1 MKPPLLRP
9 DPDKPEPKRRQP
21 PLPKSLHKKQEFRGL
36 GTISA
41 AVLLLALTIL
51 AACYPIGV
59 PPIPT
64 PEPLVPTP
72 LPASQAT
79 ATPRPA
85 PSSPSPPTAGSVIS
99 PVPATPTPVRQASRA
114 GERAR
119 VGVGLPLGA
128 IGDYDWGQSLPGW
141 YLSWRVMASPPQ
153 PAGMRFAQMVRI
165 HADGFRPALDV
176 ITEAARTNPGALW
189 LIGNEPDVIW
199 QDNATPDQYAA
210 SYGVLYQAI
219 KAADPT
225 AQVAIG
231 GVSQPTP
238 LRIAYLDRIL
248 AAYRAQYGREM
259 PVDVWN
265 VHAFILREERDSWG
279 VGIPPGMEVDRG
291 QLYEISDHA
300 DMAIFKRQI
309 ADFRRWMAER
319 GFRDKPLIV
328 TEYGL
333 LMPESYGF
341 PPELVGQFM
350 TDTFDYF
357 LTTADPDTGL
367 PADANRL
374 VQAFCWYSVAD
385 TVYATSNL
393 FDPETRAITPVG
405 EVFRDYVAG
414 LRQGRF
420 WNTLKVPFRVPLDEA
435 GGEHPPP

>member
-1 MKPPLLRP
+1 M
-9 DPDKPEPKRRQP
+9 
-21 PLPKSLHKKQEFRGL
+21 
-36 GTISA
+36 
-41 AVLLLALTIL
+41 
-51 AACYPIGV
+51 
-59 PPIPT
+59 

-79 ATPRPA
+79 ATRRPA
-85 PSSPSPPTAGSVIS
+85 PSSTSPSSVAPEVS
-99 PVPATPTPVRQASRA
+99 ATSAAPVRQGQRTDM
-114 GERAR
+114 RAR

-128 IGDYDWGQSLPGW
+128 IGDYDWSQGLPGW
-141 YLSWRVMASPPQ
+141 YLNWRVMVSPPQ
-153 PAGMRFAQMVRI
+153 PAGIRFAQMVRI

-176 ITEAARTNPGALW
+176 ITEAARANPGALW

-199 QDNATPDQYAA
+199 QDNATPEQYAA
-210 SYGVLYQAI
+210 SYGTLYGAI

-238 LRIAYLDRIL
+238 LRMAYLDRIL
-248 AAYRAQYGREM
+248 AAYKTQFGREM

-300 DMAIFKRQI
+300 DMAIFERQI
-309 ADFRRWMAER
+309 TDFRRWMAER
-319 GFRDKPLIV
+319 GLRDKPLIV
-328 TEYGL
+328 TEYGV

-357 LTTADPDTGL
+357 LTAVDPNTGY
-367 PADANRL
+367 PADENRL

-393 FDPETRAITPVG
+393 FDPETRAITLVG
-405 EVFRDYVAG
+405 EVFQSYVSQ
-414 LRQGRF
+414 L
-420 WNTLKVPFRVPLDEA
+420 P
-435 GGEHPPP
+435 